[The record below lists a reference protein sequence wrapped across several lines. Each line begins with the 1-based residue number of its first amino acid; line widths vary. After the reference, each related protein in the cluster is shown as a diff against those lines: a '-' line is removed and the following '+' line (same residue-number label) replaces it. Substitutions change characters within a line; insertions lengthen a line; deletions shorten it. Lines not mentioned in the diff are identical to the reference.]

1 MINDIAA
8 AAAAIVDKAKAQSR
22 VLVSELSA
30 DYDHRNA
37 AQLAFVEAMDKA
49 RGLRAEADEIEGAA
63 LAALNTALTNSGS
76 VTLSLVQQLGEGHIV
91 TSPAVPAR
99 KPKLVPAERK
109 GMPKEKSY
117 VEISY
122 VSPTTGEKVFS
133 GPLSRSEAAQ
143 YWGAMSDPL
152 RTSAIITDLT
162 NVDKTKPAGQR

>member
-99 KPKLVPAERK
+99 KPKLVPAE
-109 GMPKEKSY
+109 
-117 VEISY
+117 
-122 VSPTTGEKVFS
+122 
-133 GPLSRSEAAQ
+133 
-143 YWGAMSDPL
+143 
-152 RTSAIITDLT
+152 
-162 NVDKTKPAGQR
+162 